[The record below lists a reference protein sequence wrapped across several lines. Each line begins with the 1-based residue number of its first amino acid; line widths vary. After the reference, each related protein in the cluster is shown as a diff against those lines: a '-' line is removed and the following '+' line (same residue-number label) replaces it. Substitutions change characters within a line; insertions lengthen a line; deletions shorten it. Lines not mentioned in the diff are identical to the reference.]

1 MNMEEKRQKELIKKA
16 SMTNCPE
23 ELWEFHLSKI
33 MNVRRAVARNR
44 NISEKIANNLVSDPV
59 LNVSYMAAQN
69 PKSTITKN
77 FNGHLTECV
86 VCDKE
91 EHIIDCLSCHH
102 KNKSSF

>member
-16 SMTNCPE
+16 SLTNCPD

-59 LNVSYMAAQN
+59 LNVSYMAVQN
-69 PKSTITKN
+69 PKSTLSKN
-77 FNGHLTECV
+77 FGEHLTSCV
-86 VCDKE
+86 ICEKD
-91 EHIIDCLSCHH
+91 EHTIDCIACES